1 MAEIEIMGTPGTTR
15 PTEAEEANGRT
26 TKVRHNRT
34 DLRPNGL
41 KGLGNSVDAIYPSI
55 ILS

>member
-1 MAEIEIMGTPGTTR
+1 MAEIEIMGTPNATG

-34 DLRPNGL
+34 DLRPYGL
-41 KGLGNSVDAIYPSI
+41 KRAREFG
-55 ILS
+55 

>member
-1 MAEIEIMGTPGTTR
+1 MGTPGTTG

-26 TKVRHNRT
+26 TKVRRNRT

>member
-1 MAEIEIMGTPGTTR
+1 MAELETMGTPGGLG

-41 KGLGNSVDAIYPSI
+41 KRAREFG
-55 ILS
+55 